1 MDKISKTIIIM
12 IIAIIIMIITV
23 IILLKINI
31 SHRSIENDN
40 PETLAFTDIEELTNK
55 ELFYAIHSQIS
66 NYYNDLQNG
75 NQKAIEAISPELP
88 ITIES
93 TDSIIKFQSQK
104 MYVLDKIDNLTV
116 YVYGVTRQANIQKDN
131 YLIINLDYQ
140 NDTFSIMNSSKEEYD
155 NAINNRVNEKYK
167 EDIYIKENEYNKIK
181 EVQISDFDIVTNYF
195 EDYKYKALHEPEEA
209 FNLVEQEYRNKKFEN
224 DLEKYKAYITKNL
237 NRLQDANIVK
247 YGVTKNGEL
256 STYVAIDSLD
266 NYYKIT
272 ETGVSEYTIILDNY
286 TILDEE
292 TIEKYNKASSTDK
305 VISNIDK
312 LIKLINEKNYEQVYS
327 YVNEDFKNRYFA
339 NFETFKNYM
348 EQNFFEHNIVGSLE
362 MEVQGQNYIVKVPYK
377 ESLSTAAEERTT
389 TIIMKL
395 KEEMNFE
402 IAFAIE

>member
-1 MDKISKTIIIM
+1 MKLAMLILIILIIIVV
-12 IIAIIIMIITV
+12 ISIALLIKTPSSNEGDEMREEKEQNQTNNIATYTNITDYEM
-23 IILLKINI
+23 LK
-31 SHRSIENDN
+31 
-40 PETLAFTDIEELTNK
+40 L
-55 ELFYAIHSQIS
+55 
-66 NYYNDLQNG
+66 
-75 NQKAIEAISPELP
+75 
-88 ITIES
+88 
-93 TDSIIKFQSQK
+93 
-104 MYVLDKIDNLTV
+104 
-116 YVYGVTRQANIQKDN
+116 
-131 YLIINLDYQ
+131 
-140 NDTFSIMNSSKEEYD
+140 
-155 NAINNRVNEKYK
+155 
-167 EDIYIKENEYNKIK
+167 
-181 EVQISDFDIVTNYF
+181 YF

-312 LIKLINEKNYEQVYS
+312 LIKLINEKSYEQVYS

-339 NFETFKNYM
+339 NYETFKNYM